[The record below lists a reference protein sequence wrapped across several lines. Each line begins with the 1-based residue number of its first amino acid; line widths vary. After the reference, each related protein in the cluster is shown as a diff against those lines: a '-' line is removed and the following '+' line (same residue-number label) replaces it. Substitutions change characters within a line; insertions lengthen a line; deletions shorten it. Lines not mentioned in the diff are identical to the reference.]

1 MPVAWSI
8 HIDKIGE
15 DMKQLFFTIFVI
27 LAILAVGCAGGDKH
41 HKTAIQ
47 NPESL
52 NAHFGDMDTDGDDL
66 VNREEFKAHF
76 PDADQKAIDAI
87 DLNGDGSVDHDEWH
101 EFKEAH
107 GLGHIE

>member
-1 MPVAWSI
+1 
-8 HIDKIGE
+8 
-15 DMKQLFFTIFVI
+15 MKQLFFTIIVI
-27 LAILAVGCAGGDKH
+27 LALLAVGCASGNKH
-41 HKTAIQ
+41 PKTAIQ
-47 NPESL
+47 DPESL

-66 VNREEFKAHF
+66 VSPEEFKAHF
-76 PDADQKAIDAI
+76 PDADPKAFDAI